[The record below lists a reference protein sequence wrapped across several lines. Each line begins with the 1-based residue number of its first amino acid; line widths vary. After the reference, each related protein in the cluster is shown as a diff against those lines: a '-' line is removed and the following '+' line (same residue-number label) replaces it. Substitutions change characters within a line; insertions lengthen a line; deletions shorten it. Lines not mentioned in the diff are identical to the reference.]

1 MQPLNKLSSRIET
14 VSNEISTF
22 AENLY
27 NYRLKKRVDFITV
40 SNYFRHKKTVNRKF
54 STVNRQKMALQK
66 REQSPEVKENILGV
80 LETLFK
86 WKKEIIYTCVAA
98 AVLSIIV
105 ALLLPKYFKSTTTF
119 YAASTD
125 LASPERIFG
134 EANDAMEYY
143 GEAEDIDRVITIA
156 ESNEVTEFMINKFN
170 LYDRYDID
178 SSDLEAPYYVRLK
191 FADMYKLKQTK
202 YDAIVLSVEDKDP
215 EVAAEMATTARN
227 KTSEI
232 LSRLIKESQ
241 NEVLNT
247 YRGSIS
253 EGEKNVVIV
262 NDSLQRTRDRFKVY
276 NTQSQ
281 SAGISRAMQQ
291 ARGKLLINEIELE
304 EMKKQGRINRDT
316 LVRRN
321 SIIAATKY
329 QIKELEKDLEL
340 FNSGMAQVTYLETL
354 QEEASEQLSED
365 KERFAKYLAAYNSS
379 FPTIHVVEN
388 ARVPLIKSRPIRWLI
403 VVASTI
409 IAFIMAVL
417 GVLVLDQYSDVN
429 WKKIINAK
437 K

>member
-1 MQPLNKLSSRIET
+1 
-14 VSNEISTF
+14 
-22 AENLY
+22 
-27 NYRLKKRVDFITV
+27 
-40 SNYFRHKKTVNRKF
+40 
-54 STVNRQKMALQK
+54 MALQK

-86 WKKEIIYTCVAA
+86 WKKEIIYTCAAA

-105 ALLLPKYFKSTTTF
+105 AALILPEYYKSSTTF

-156 ESNEVTEFMINKFN
+156 ESNEVTEFMIEKFN
-170 LYDRYDID
+170 LYERYDID
-178 SSDLEAPYYVRLK
+178 STKLKAPYYVRLK
-191 FADMYKLKQTK
+191 LADMYNLKQTK
-202 YDAIVLSVEDKDP
+202 FDAIVLSVEDKDP
-215 EVAAEMATTARN
+215 KVAAEMATTARN

-253 EGEKNVVIV
+253 EGEKNIVVV

-281 SAGISRAMQQ
+281 SAGISSAMQQ

-304 EMKKQGRINRDT
+304 EMKKQGRVHRDT

-321 SIIAATKY
+321 SVIAATKY
-329 QIKELEKDLEL
+329 QIKELEKDLNL

-354 QEEASEQLSED
+354 QDEVSEQLSED

-388 ARVPLIKSRPIRWLI
+388 ARIPLIKSRPIRWLI

-417 GVLVLDQYSDVN
+417 GVLVLDQYSDVD

>member
-1 MQPLNKLSSRIET
+1 
-14 VSNEISTF
+14 
-22 AENLY
+22 
-27 NYRLKKRVDFITV
+27 
-40 SNYFRHKKTVNRKF
+40 
-54 STVNRQKMALQK
+54 
-66 REQSPEVKENILGV
+66 
-80 LETLFK
+80 
-86 WKKEIIYTCVAA
+86 
-98 AVLSIIV
+98 LSIIV

-156 ESNEVTEFMINKFN
+156 ESNEVTEFMIDKFN
-170 LYDRYDID
+170 LYERYDID
-178 SSDLEAPYYVRLK
+178 STDLEAPYYVRLK
-191 FADMYKLKQTK
+191 FADMYKLTQTK
-202 YDAIVLSVEDKDP
+202 YDAIVLSVEDKEP
-215 EVAAEMATTARN
+215 KVAAEMATTARN

-247 YRGSIS
+247 YRGSIA
-253 EGEKNVVIV
+253 EGEKNMVVV

-276 NTQSQ
+276 NTRSQ
-281 SAGISRAMQQ
+281 SAGISNAMQQ

-304 EMKKQGRINRDT
+304 EMKKQGRVNRDT

-329 QIKELEKDLEL
+329 QIKELEKDLAL

-354 QEEASEQLSED
+354 QEEVSEQLSED

>member
-1 MQPLNKLSSRIET
+1 
-14 VSNEISTF
+14 
-22 AENLY
+22 
-27 NYRLKKRVDFITV
+27 
-40 SNYFRHKKTVNRKF
+40 
-54 STVNRQKMALQK
+54 MALQK
-66 REQSPEVKENILGV
+66 REQSPEIKENILGV

-86 WKKEIIYTCVAA
+86 WKKEIIYTCAAA
-98 AVLSIIV
+98 AVLSIIA
-105 ALLLPKYFKSTTTF
+105 ALVLPVYFKSTTTF

-170 LYDRYDID
+170 LYERYDID
-178 SSDLEAPYYVRLK
+178 SSDLESPYYVRLK
-191 FADMYKLKQTK
+191 FSDMYKLKQTK
-202 YDAIVLSVEDKDP
+202 YDAIVLSVEDKEP
-215 EVAAEMATTARN
+215 KMASEMATAARN

-253 EGEKNVVIV
+253 EGEKNMVIV

-304 EMKKQGRINRDT
+304 EMQKQGRINRDT

-329 QIKELEKDLEL
+329 QIKELEKDLNL
-340 FNSGMAQVTYLETL
+340 FNSGMAQVTFLETL
-354 QEEASEQLSED
+354 QDEAAEQLSED

-388 ARVPLIKSRPIRWLI
+388 ARIPLIKSRPIRWLI

-409 IAFIMAVL
+409 IAFILSVL

>member
-1 MQPLNKLSSRIET
+1 
-14 VSNEISTF
+14 
-22 AENLY
+22 
-27 NYRLKKRVDFITV
+27 
-40 SNYFRHKKTVNRKF
+40 
-54 STVNRQKMALQK
+54 MALQK

-86 WKKEIIYTCVAA
+86 WKKEIIITCLAA
-98 AVLSIIV
+98 AILSIIV
-105 ALLLPKYFKSTTTF
+105 SYVLPEYFKSNTTF

-156 ESNEVTEFMINKFN
+156 ESNEVTEFLINKFN
-170 LYDRYDID
+170 LYERYDID
-178 SSDLEAPYYVRLK
+178 TSDLESPYYVRLK
-191 FADMYKLKQTK
+191 LADMYKLKQTK
-202 YDAIVLSVEDKDP
+202 FDAIVLSVEDKDP
-215 EVAAEMATTARN
+215 KVASEMATVARN

-253 EGEKNVVIV
+253 EGEKNIVVV

-281 SAGISRAMQQ
+281 SAGISSAMQR

-304 EMKKQGRINRDT
+304 EMKKQGRVNRDT

-321 SIIAATKY
+321 SVIAATKF
-329 QIKELEKDLEL
+329 QIKELEKDLAL

-354 QEEASEQLSED
+354 QDEASEQLSED

-379 FPTIHVVEN
+379 FPTIHVVET
-388 ARVPLIKSRPIRWLI
+388 ARVPLIKSGPIRWLI

-409 IAFIMAVL
+409 IAFIFSVL
-417 GVLVLDQYSDVN
+417 GVLVIDQYSDVD
-429 WKKIINAK
+429 WKKIVNAK

>member
-1 MQPLNKLSSRIET
+1 
-14 VSNEISTF
+14 
-22 AENLY
+22 
-27 NYRLKKRVDFITV
+27 
-40 SNYFRHKKTVNRKF
+40 
-54 STVNRQKMALQK
+54 MALQK
-66 REQSPEVKENILGV
+66 REQSPEVKESILGV

-98 AVLSIIV
+98 VVLSIIV
-105 ALLLPKYFKSTTTF
+105 ALVLPVYYKSTTTF

-156 ESNEVTEFMINKFN
+156 ESNEVTEFMIDKYN
-170 LYDRYDID
+170 LYERYDID
-178 SSDLEAPYYVRLK
+178 STDLESPYYVRLK

-215 EVAAEMATTARN
+215 KVAADMATTARN

-247 YRGSIS
+247 YRGSIA
-253 EGEKNVVIV
+253 EGEKNVVMV

-304 EMKKQGRINRDT
+304 EMGKQGRINRDT

-329 QIKELEKDLEL
+329 QIKELEKDLAL
-340 FNSGMAQVTYLETL
+340 FNSGMAQVTFLETL

-365 KERFAKYLAAYNSS
+365 KERYAKYLAAYNSS

-417 GVLVLDQYSDVN
+417 GVLILDQYSDVN

>member
-1 MQPLNKLSSRIET
+1 
-14 VSNEISTF
+14 
-22 AENLY
+22 
-27 NYRLKKRVDFITV
+27 
-40 SNYFRHKKTVNRKF
+40 
-54 STVNRQKMALQK
+54 MALQK

-98 AVLSIIV
+98 ALLSIVV

-156 ESNEVTEFMINKFN
+156 ESNEVTEFMIDKFD
-170 LYDRYDID
+170 LYERYDID
-178 SSDLEAPYYVRLK
+178 TSKVEAPYYVRLE

-215 EVAAEMATTARN
+215 KTAAEMATAARN

-247 YRGSIS
+247 YRNSIA
-253 EGEKNVVIV
+253 EGEKNVVMV

-281 SAGISRAMQQ
+281 SAGIARAMQQ

-304 EMKKQGRINRDT
+304 EMGKQGRINRDT

-321 SIIAATKY
+321 SIIAATKF
-329 QIKELEKDLEL
+329 QIKELQKDLDL
-340 FNSGMAQVTYLETL
+340 FNSGMAQVTFLETL

-365 KERFAKYLAAYNSS
+365 KERYAKYLAAYNSS
-379 FPTIHVVEN
+379 FPTIHIVEN
-388 ARVPLIKSRPIRWLI
+388 ARIPLIKSRPIRWLI

-409 IAFIMAVL
+409 IAFIFSVL
-417 GVLVLDQYSDVN
+417 GVLILDQYSDVD
-429 WKKIINAK
+429 WRKIINAK

>member
-1 MQPLNKLSSRIET
+1 
-14 VSNEISTF
+14 
-22 AENLY
+22 
-27 NYRLKKRVDFITV
+27 
-40 SNYFRHKKTVNRKF
+40 
-54 STVNRQKMALQK
+54 MALQK
-66 REQSPEVKENILGV
+66 KEQSPEVKENILGV

-86 WKKEIIYTCVAA
+86 WKKEIIYTCA
-98 AVLSIIV
+98 AVALLSIIA
-105 ALLLPKYFKSTTTF
+105 ALVLPVYYKSTTTF

-156 ESNEVTEFMINKFN
+156 ESNEVTEFMIDKYN
-170 LYDRYDID
+170 LYERYDID
-178 SSDLEAPYYVRLK
+178 STDLEAPYYVRLK
-191 FADMYKLKQTK
+191 FADMYKLNQTK
-202 YDAIVLSVEDKDP
+202 FDAIVLSVEDKDP

-253 EGEKNVVIV
+253 EGEKNIVIV

-281 SAGISRAMQQ
+281 SAGISNAMQR

-304 EMKKQGRINRDT
+304 EMKKQGRVNRDT

-321 SIIAATKY
+321 SIIAATKF
-329 QIKELEKDLEL
+329 QIKELEKDLAL

-354 QEEASEQLSED
+354 QDEASEQLSED

-379 FPTIHVVEN
+379 FPTIHIVEN

-409 IAFIMAVL
+409 IAFIMSVL

>member
-1 MQPLNKLSSRIET
+1 
-14 VSNEISTF
+14 
-22 AENLY
+22 
-27 NYRLKKRVDFITV
+27 
-40 SNYFRHKKTVNRKF
+40 
-54 STVNRQKMALQK
+54 MALQK

-98 AVLSIIV
+98 ALLSIIA
-105 ALLLPKYFKSTTTF
+105 ALVLPVYFKSTTTF

-170 LYDRYDID
+170 LYERYDID
-178 SSDLEAPYYVRLK
+178 SSDLESPYYVRLK
-191 FADMYKLKQTK
+191 FSDMYKLKQTK

-215 EVAAEMATTARN
+215 KMASEMATAARN

-253 EGEKNVVIV
+253 EGEKSMVIV

-329 QIKELEKDLEL
+329 QIKELEKDLNL
-340 FNSGMAQVTYLETL
+340 FNSGMAQVTFLETL
-354 QEEASEQLSED
+354 QDEAAEQLSED
-365 KERFAKYLAAYNSS
+365 KERYAKYLAAYNSS

-403 VVASTI
+403 VAASTI
-409 IAFIMAVL
+409 IAFILSVL

>member
-1 MQPLNKLSSRIET
+1 
-14 VSNEISTF
+14 
-22 AENLY
+22 
-27 NYRLKKRVDFITV
+27 
-40 SNYFRHKKTVNRKF
+40 
-54 STVNRQKMALQK
+54 MALQ
-66 REQSPEVKENILGV
+66 RRDDTPETKESILGV
-80 LETLFK
+80 LETLFS
-86 WKKEIIYTCVAA
+86 WKKEIIYTCIAA

-105 ALLLPKYFKSTTTF
+105 SLLVPVYYKATTIF

-143 GEAEDIDRVITIA
+143 GEAEDIDRVITIS
-156 ESNEVTEFMINKFN
+156 ESNEVVEFMIDSFD
-170 LYDRYDID
+170 LYERYDID
-178 SSDLEAPYYVRLK
+178 KDDIEAPYYVRLQ
-191 FADMYKLKQTK
+191 FFDLYKLTQTK
-202 YDAIVLSVEDKDP
+202 YDAIMLSVEDEDP
-215 EVAAEMATTARN
+215 EMSAKMSNAARN

-247 YRGSIS
+247 YRNSIA
-253 EGEKNVVIV
+253 EGEKNIIVV

-281 SAGISRAMQQ
+281 SAGISNAMQK

-304 EMKKQGRINRDT
+304 EMKKQGRVNRDT

-329 QIKELEKDLEL
+329 QITELEKDLEL
-340 FNSGMAQVTYLETL
+340 FNSGMAQVEYLETL
-354 QEEASEQLSED
+354 QEEVSEQLSED
-365 KERFAKYLAAYNSS
+365 KERFQKYLAAYNSS
-379 FPTIHVVEN
+379 FPTIHVVET

-403 VVASTI
+403 VVASTV
-409 IAFIMAVL
+409 IAFIMAVF
-417 GVLVLDQYSDVN
+417 GVLLLDQYKDVD
-429 WKKIINAK
+429 WKKIISAK

>member
-1 MQPLNKLSSRIET
+1 
-14 VSNEISTF
+14 
-22 AENLY
+22 
-27 NYRLKKRVDFITV
+27 
-40 SNYFRHKKTVNRKF
+40 
-54 STVNRQKMALQK
+54 MALQK
-66 REQSPEVKENILGV
+66 NEQSPEIKENILGV

-86 WKKEIIYTCVAA
+86 WKKEIIYTCVAT

-156 ESNEVTEFMINKFN
+156 ESNEVTEFMINKYN
-170 LYDRYDID
+170 LYERYDID
-178 SSDLEAPYYVRLK
+178 STDLEAPYYVRLK

-215 EVAAEMATTARN
+215 KVAADMATTARN

-247 YRGSIS
+247 YRGSIA
-253 EGEKNVVIV
+253 EGEKNIVVV

-329 QIKELEKDLEL
+329 QIKELEKDLNI

-388 ARVPLIKSRPIRWLI
+388 ARIPLIKSRPIRWLI

-417 GVLVLDQYSDVN
+417 GVLVLDQYRDVN

>member
-1 MQPLNKLSSRIET
+1 MI
-14 VSNEISTF
+14 
-22 AENLY
+22 
-27 NYRLKKRVDFITV
+27 
-40 SNYFRHKKTVNRKF
+40 
-54 STVNRQKMALQK
+54 LQK
-66 REQSPEVKENILGV
+66 KEQSPEVKENILGV

-86 WKKEIIYTCVAA
+86 WKKEIIYTCAA
-98 AVLSIIV
+98 AALLSILV
-105 ALLLPKYFKSTTTF
+105 ALLLPVYYKSSTTF

-156 ESNEVTEFMINKFN
+156 ESNEVTEFMIEKYN
-170 LYDRYDID
+170 LYERYDID
-178 SSDLEAPYYVRLK
+178 STALKAPYYVRLK

-202 YDAIVLSVEDKDP
+202 YDAIVLSVEDKEP
-215 EVAAEMATTARN
+215 KIASEMATTARN

-253 EGEKNVVIV
+253 EGEKNIVVV

-304 EMKKQGRINRDT
+304 EMQKQGRINRDT

-321 SIIAATKY
+321 SVIAATKY
-329 QIKELEKDLEL
+329 QIKELEKDLNL
-340 FNSGMAQVTYLETL
+340 FNSGMAQVMFLETL

-379 FPTIHVVEN
+379 FPTIHIVEN
-388 ARVPLIKSRPIRWLI
+388 ARIPLIKSRPIRWLI

-409 IAFIMAVL
+409 VAFILSVL
-417 GVLVLDQYSDVN
+417 GVLLIDQYSDVN

>member
-1 MQPLNKLSSRIET
+1 
-14 VSNEISTF
+14 
-22 AENLY
+22 
-27 NYRLKKRVDFITV
+27 
-40 SNYFRHKKTVNRKF
+40 
-54 STVNRQKMALQK
+54 MALQK

-105 ALLLPKYFKSTTTF
+105 ALLLPVYYKSSTTF

-156 ESNEVTEFMINKFN
+156 ESNEVTDFMINKFN

-379 FPTIHVVEN
+379 FPTIHIVEN

-403 VVASTI
+403 VVASTV

-429 WKKIINAK
+429 WKKIVNAK